1 MENTMKMSFSTGI
14 ATPATTTSPARSGA
28 ILAAWSLAGLSLF
41 AAPFFSGCS
50 NGITATTPPV
60 TPVVSQSYVGPNMKD
75 GTSVLNTYSI
85 DRTAKTFVRESY
97 DPKQGNERY
106 VRSSGG
112 FDVLSQG
119 VLGIGI
125 TYSCEIGGNICG
137 GNGVNYSPPQTGSW
151 AIELP
156 GQAALV
162 QVLGTP
168 FVPLASNMTCPTATT
183 AQNFQ
188 FVTIP
193 SPLSSKT
200 IRQAWNPLTDTA
212 FGSFSLT
219 ASASTVTFSNVSQST
234 LPVAGGPPGVPSN
247 PSPASVTGVC
257 SSTFYGQTISVPTS
271 QNVTFAGSNPPT
283 TLPTATI
290 AVGSSGFLV
299 EDNGTY
305 STLSGVAD
313 ADPYQNLL
321 GAGIG
326 AVGLAQPASALK
338 TSDVVGAQYTG
349 FLYGSGTAVPN
360 VPSTSRIA
368 SFGLTGQQTACPT
381 LPAQTGTL
389 IYGGEFTDNKPSAAN
404 AAGIC
409 DVAIDLGTQ
418 DAKTNGLY
426 PAAKVYVSG
435 TFPGNKGGKGSTYSF
450 SAVAIAGQLT
460 GKNAIMLIGLDTLG
474 TPKQA
479 WGIYLLQSN

>member
-1 MENTMKMSFSTGI
+1 MNDGST
-14 ATPATTTSPARSGA
+14 
-28 ILAAWSLAGLSLF
+28 
-41 AAPFFSGCS
+41 
-50 NGITATTPPV
+50 
-60 TPVVSQSYVGPNMKD
+60 
-75 GTSVLNTYSI
+75 VLNTFSI

-97 DPKQGNERY
+97 VPTQGNERY

-125 TYSCEIGGNICG
+125 TYSCLTGRVCSGD
-137 GNGVNYSPPQTGSW
+137 GVNYNPPQTGSW

-162 QVLGTP
+162 QGSGTP
-168 FVPLASNMTCPTATT
+168 FVPLTSNMTCPTATT

-200 IRQAWNPLTDTA
+200 QLHGWNPLTDTA

-219 ASASTVTFSNVSQST
+219 ANASAVTFSNVSQST
-234 LPVAGGPPGVPSN
+234 LPVAGNPGVPTN
-247 PSPASVTGVC
+247 PSPASVTGIC

-271 QNVTFAGSNPPT
+271 VTVTNPGVDEKV
-283 TLPTATI
+283 LPTATI
-290 AVGSSGFLV
+290 AIGPSGFLV
-299 EDNGTY
+299 EDNGTNRNGI
-305 STLSGVAD
+305 TA
-313 ADPYQNLL
+313 ANPYQNLL
-321 GAGIG
+321 GAGFG

-349 FLYGSGTAVPN
+349 FLYGSGAGSLG
-360 VPSTSRIA
+360 STSRIA
-368 SFGLTGQQTACPT
+368 SFGLAGQQAACPT

-389 IYGGEFTDNKPSAAN
+389 IYGGEFTNNDPSAN
-404 AAGIC
+404 AAGNC

-435 TFPGNKGGKGSTYSF
+435 TFPGNKGGKGSSYSF

-460 GKNAIMLIGLDTLG
+460 GKNAILLIGLDTLG
-474 TPKQA
+474 TPHQA

>member
-1 MENTMKMSFSTGI
+1 MN
-14 ATPATTTSPARSGA
+14 
-28 ILAAWSLAGLSLF
+28 
-41 AAPFFSGCS
+41 
-50 NGITATTPPV
+50 
-60 TPVVSQSYVGPNMKD
+60 D
-75 GTSVLNTYSI
+75 GSKVLNTYSI

-97 DPKQGNERY
+97 DPTQGNERY

-125 TYSCEIGGNICG
+125 TYSCAIGTICG
-137 GNGVNYSPPQTGSW
+137 NNGVNYSQPQTGSW

-168 FVPLASNMTCPTATT
+168 FVPLASNTTCPTATT
-183 AQNFQ
+183 SQNFQ

-200 IRQAWNPLTDTA
+200 IRQAWNPRTDTA

-219 ASASTVTFSNVSQST
+219 ANASTVTFSNVSQST
-234 LPVAGGPPGVPSN
+234 LPVAGVTPGVPAN

-271 QNVTFAGSNPPT
+271 QNVTFGNPPT

-305 STLSGVAD
+305 TTQGDLTA

-326 AVGLAQPASALK
+326 AVGLAQPTSALK
-338 TSDVVGAQYTG
+338 TSDVIGAQYTG
-349 FLYGSGTAVPN
+349 FLYVSGTASPN

-389 IYGGEFTDNKPSAAN
+389 IYGGEFTDNKPSSAN
-404 AAGIC
+404 AAGNC
-409 DVAIDLGTQ
+409 DVAIDLGAQ

-426 PAAKVYVSG
+426 PAAKVYISG
-435 TFPGNKGGKGSTYSF
+435 TFPGNKGGKGSAYSF

-460 GKNAIMLIGLDTLG
+460 GKNAILLIGLDTLG
-474 TPKQA
+474 TPNQA